1 MEEEYIYIYTH
12 TPTLVTLLITRDN
25 EDEKSRSWG
34 AVGGKESPCQR
45 HVVLKRQ
52 PAQTLSDRR
61 MIIGEIDSTLPPS
74 FHPLIPKAFQ
84 RAAWNNPVE
93 TWGEEVRYFR
103 RRVRD
108 RDGRRGILERIC
120 LFISIHRLCKFETR
134 GWIIYV
140 VKLNMFVNKG
150 RDFLTSDKV
159 ALGKENPGFER
170 V

>member
-120 LFISIHRLCKFETR
+120 LYSSLFIACVNS
-134 GWIIYV
+134 
-140 VKLNMFVNKG
+140 KLADELYMLSN
-150 RDFLTSDKV
+150 
-159 ALGKENPGFER
+159 
-170 V
+170 